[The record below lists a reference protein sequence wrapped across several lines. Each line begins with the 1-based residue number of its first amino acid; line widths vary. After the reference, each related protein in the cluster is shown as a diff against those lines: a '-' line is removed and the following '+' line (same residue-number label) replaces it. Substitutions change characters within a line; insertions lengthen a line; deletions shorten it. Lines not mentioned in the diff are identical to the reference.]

1 MKYAFFP
8 FLIVLATHSY
18 GQQSAQKL
26 PVYGSVSVGYGNT
39 FFSGALS
46 EKEERNDQRGF
57 GRNDGITL
65 ATFYYW
71 APESWRGWGIGTGLR
86 AFVARPNNGNN
97 QETYTYNYYHAGMS
111 VRNYLVTK
119 RFNEGLYLVANVGWG
134 QGTEKYSFGSRNAHE
149 FQNASG
155 ITVLGGLGYAIPIG
169 KQRSALNMDLSYEY
183 ANRNAEITDNNGTVD
198 YINSQASF
206 NIGFTF

>member
-1 MKYAFFP
+1 MKYALIFI
-8 FLIVLATHSY
+8 FLGLATLSY
-18 GQQSAQKL
+18 GQQSVQKL

-57 GRNDGITL
+57 RRNDGVTL

-86 AFVARPNNGNN
+86 TFVARPNRGNN
-97 QETYTYNYYHAGMS
+97 QETYTYNYYHVGVS

-119 RFNEGLYLVANVGWG
+119 RFNEGLYLIANVGWG
-134 QGTEKYSFGSRNAHE
+134 QGTEKYSFGNANTHE

-169 KQRSALNMDLSYEY
+169 KRRSALNLDLSYEY
-183 ANRNAEITDNNGTVD
+183 SNRNAEITDNSSTADYVNGQV
-198 YINSQASF
+198 SF
-206 NIGFTF
+206 NVGFTF